1 MKFGQPILDLWWDA
15 AKIGATKTPG
25 VLKSMVTNDYGD
37 DQSNDPALQMN
48 GVTGLSPEKQRQ
60 AHRAINGLP
69 AEDPWL
75 PMDEASVM
83 ERRNAFAKNY
93 PLSDY
98 QNRGRQRDPYAGL
111 GQGLGQ
117 QEEPQSQ
124 ADILKEIRAAIRLN
138 PNQRARTA
146 KQANTIVN
154 AQYMPKIR
162 EARQTVT
169 DLQGEE
175 KRALDY
181 ADNAYIEAAS
191 EIQKYGNKAAR
202 MNRRNAKQ
210 AAAIAKANRGTA
222 VAADAQAAVKQNRRS
237 AQSNRDYTNKILGGL
252 PAEQAIQESALKN
265 AFAENIAQAKSDL
278 NALKGERQANI
289 AATRMELRDKARER
303 NYEIYTR
310 SLEIGD
316 QKTADKAAAWEIAS
330 KFGDVYSNFMG
341 QKNARRKTAKT
352 LLTMAEANDVDQ
364 RTVLS
369 YLKKNRQ
376 YDNALIRQLKKQAQK
391 NAQEKAKEGDQE
403 YLSELDKRMSAQ
415 KKADDLGIPIDLLG
429 NLGR

>member
-1 MKFGQPILDLWWDA
+1 MGLGDIVKGIGNAGGDALDFGQDLFYENYQVPYLFGKYSGQDVQDFIKGGWGDGSSKANPLD
-15 AKIGATKTPG
+15 IQNN
-25 VLKSMVTNDYGD
+25 TNQKFN
-37 DQSNDPALQMN
+37 QS
-48 GVTGLSPEKQRQ
+48 
-60 AHRAINGLP
+60 
-69 AEDPWL
+69 
-75 PMDEASVM
+75 
-83 ERRNAFAKNY
+83 RNAFADNINNKGG
-93 PLSDY
+93 
-98 QNRGRQRDPYAGL
+98 QRRDPYAGL

-175 KRALDY
+175 KRALEY

-222 VAADAQAAVKQNRRS
+222 VAADAQASVRQNRRS

-316 QKTADKAAAWEIAS
+316 QKTANKAAAWEIAS
-330 KFGDVYSNFMG
+330 KLGDVYSTFMG
-341 QKNARRKTAKT
+341 QKNARRETAKV
-352 LLTMAEANDVDQ
+352 LLRMADAQGVDQ
-364 RTVLS
+364 RTVLN
-369 YLKKNRQ
+369 YLKDNKT
-376 YDNALIRQLKKQAQK
+376 YDNALIRQLKRQAQK
-391 NAQEKAKEGDQE
+391 KAQEKAKEGDQE

-415 KKADDLGIPIDLLG
+415 KKADDLGIPRKNLDLLG